1 MRSYERMKSM
11 AKKVLIIDDEAD
23 IQTFLMTLLK
33 EHGYETMAASDGE
46 KGWEA
51 LKVFRPDLITLDI
64 IMPKET
70 GQKFYRRLVK
80 DSEFKD
86 IPVIILSGVTRY
98 KELFGRDHATM
109 PKPYAFVEKPIVPEE
124 LIALIEEALG
134 ARKKSKA
141 AR

>member
-1 MRSYERMKSM
+1 MMNM
-11 AKKVLIIDDEAD
+11 AKKIMIVDDEAD
-23 IQTFLMTLLK
+23 IQTFLTTLLK
-33 EHGYETMAASDGE
+33 EHGYETRAVSDGE

-98 KELFGRDHATM
+98 KELFGRDHVTM

-124 LIALIEEALG
+124 LVAMIREALVSS
-134 ARKKSKA
+134 KKSKA